1 MTVGALNSIP
11 THVNNYDESNCD
23 ATNPEGS
30 FVFENSSDPETKE
43 KPSKKRKANK
53 RNLS

>member
-11 THVNNYDESNCD
+11 THVNNYDDSSYV
-23 ATNPEGS
+23 ATDPEGS
-30 FVFENSSDPETKE
+30 FVIENSSDPETKE
-43 KPSKKRKANK
+43 KPSKKRKADK